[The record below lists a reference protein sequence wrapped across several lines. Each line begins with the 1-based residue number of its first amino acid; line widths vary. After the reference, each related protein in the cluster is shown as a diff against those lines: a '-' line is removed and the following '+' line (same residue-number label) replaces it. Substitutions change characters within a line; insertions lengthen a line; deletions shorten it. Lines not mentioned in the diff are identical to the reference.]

1 MAIKDAERPLSTHRS
16 RWSTVPPMLNGLFS
30 GAAILPVS
38 PTSTAAG
45 LSKGFFQSMLGNTS
59 PTKSIV
65 QLLAFK
71 EGLKETIYFSIQ
83 HQLDLKAQ
91 ANAELKLLES
101 KSKLVLELDLQE
113 TSALA
118 P

>member
-1 MAIKDAERPLSTHRS
+1 
-16 RWSTVPPMLNGLFS
+16 
-30 GAAILPVS
+30 
-38 PTSTAAG
+38 
-45 LSKGFFQSMLGNTS
+45 MLGNTS